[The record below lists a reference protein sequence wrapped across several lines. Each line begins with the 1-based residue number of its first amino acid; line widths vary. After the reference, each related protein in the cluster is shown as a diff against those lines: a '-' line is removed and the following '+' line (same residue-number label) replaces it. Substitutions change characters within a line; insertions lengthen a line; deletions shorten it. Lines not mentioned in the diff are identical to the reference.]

1 MAERPADRAPA
12 RPRFDP
18 AGPVTGAFFLALAGV
33 FLAEGF
39 GAGRFLNPVFVIPL
53 VLIGLGL
60 VGAVRVATR
69 GRRRD
74 RDRVLPPK

>member
-1 MAERPADRAPA
+1 MTDRPADRAPA
-12 RPRFDP
+12 RRRFDP
-18 AGPVTGAFFLALAGV
+18 AGPVTGLFFLALAGL
-33 FLAEGF
+33 FLAEGIT
-39 GAGRFLNPVFVIPL
+39 AERLLNPVVAVPL

-74 RDRVLPPK
+74 RDRVLPRR